1 MFICHAIFSVYSLLA
16 EMYISEEI
24 EAAFIEM
31 IGNYAFTKM
40 IGNYAFT
47 EMIGKNVF

>member
-1 MFICHAIFSVYSLLA
+1 
-16 EMYISEEI
+16 MYISEEI

-31 IGNYAFTKM
+31 IGNYAFT
-40 IGNYAFT
+40 